1 MTGATEFNPA
11 TETRRMFDGFARE
24 TIKTSGADINLVH
37 AGSGPPV
44 LLLHGSPQTHV
55 VCRPPRRVWRL

>member
-1 MTGATEFNPA
+1 
-11 TETRRMFDGFARE
+11 MFDGFARE